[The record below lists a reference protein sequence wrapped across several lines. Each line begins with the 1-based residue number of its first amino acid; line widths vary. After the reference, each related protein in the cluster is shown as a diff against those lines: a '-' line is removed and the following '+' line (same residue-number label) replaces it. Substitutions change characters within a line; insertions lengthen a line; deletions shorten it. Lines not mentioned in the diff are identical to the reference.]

1 MRTDSNKIFKFFLL
15 FLMAYNCF
23 ISGAF
28 SQDQPAEQSIVR
40 AFNQY
45 RQQYVP
51 EKLFVHTDRDSYV
64 SREILWFRIY
74 YVDAF
79 YNKPDSIS
87 KIAYIEM
94 LDKNNLPVI
103 QQKVSLKAGE
113 SNGSMI
119 IPVNIPSGIYRLRAY
134 TSWMK
139 NFSTDYYFEKAVRI
153 TRPQNGLAD
162 TALSKRKHYD
172 IQFFPEGGNLVQHIE
187 SKVAFRITDAY
198 GKGLGFAG
206 ILVNATNDTVVK
218 FQPANR
224 GLGNFLFTPAP
235 GQSYKAIIRFPGG
248 EEVVK
253 ELPAAYP
260 DGYTLSL
267 SKTNEGQIAVRVNV
281 SSALDGE
288 DVYLFVHGSHSFL
301 PVEKEK
307 TVDRRADFLL
317 NPAGLE
323 GGISH
328 FTLFNKTGRPVCER
342 LYFKYPEK
350 NLFISVKAN
359 PGYKTREK
367 IDLGLSLK
375 DSVGNPIYADLSIGV
390 YRLDSLQDLDPS
402 NISDYFYL
410 GSELGAV
417 ESQALCFDKVDKSR
431 ETDMDNLMLTHGWR
445 RFLWKDLF
453 EHKSTPLE
461 FVPEHYGHIIQ
472 GKLVDNNTGL
482 PAVGINTY
490 LSIPSTR
497 NEFRCTTSGTEG
509 HVKFEIPG
517 FYGSQEIIL
526 QTNTSED
533 STHHV
538 EISNPF
544 SEKYSIHSLPEYVV
558 PVNNSADLLDH
569 SIAEQVQHIYAGPR
583 LSRFSIPAIDT
594 NSFYS
599 DPDEKYYLDNY
610 TRFQTM
616 EEVIREYVVST
627 NVTHHR
633 EKFQL
638 RLVNKPQKKYF
649 EDPPL
654 ILIDGVPFFEPDDLF
669 QQDPAKI
676 RRLDLV
682 NREYSLG
689 YQYFSGVISLTT
701 YRGDLNGIRMNPHAT
716 VFDYPGIP
724 EQREFFSPVYETEDQ
739 VNSRMPD
746 FRTLLYWSPEI
757 KTDQQN
763 GKSIQFYAS
772 DIPGKYVAVIMGL
785 TPTGEPCSQVFYFTV
800 KK

>member
-1 MRTDSNKIFKFFLL
+1 M
-15 FLMAYNCF
+15 
-23 ISGAF
+23 
-28 SQDQPAEQSIVR
+28 Q

-45 RQQYVP
+45 REQYIP

-79 YNKPDSIS
+79 YNKPASLS
-87 KIAYIEM
+87 QIAYIEI

-113 SNGSMI
+113 SDGSMI
-119 IPVNIPSGIYRLRAY
+119 IPVNIPSGVYRLRAY
-134 TSWMK
+134 TNWMK
-139 NFSTDYYFEKAVRI
+139 NFSPDYYFEKAIRI
-153 TRPQNGLAD
+153 TRPQNGQPDSAI
-162 TALSKRKHYD
+162 SKTKHYD
-172 IQFFPEGGNLVQHIE
+172 IQFFPEGGNLVQQIE
-187 SKVAFRITDAY
+187 SKVAFRITDAH
-198 GKGLGFAG
+198 GQGLEFNG
-206 ILVNATNDTVVK
+206 ILINGNKDTILK
-218 FQPANR
+218 FHPANR

-267 SKTNEGQIAVRVNV
+267 SKTNEEKINV
-281 SSALDGE
+281 HMNASSSLDGE
-288 DVYLFVHGSHSFL
+288 DVYLFVHGSHSCL
-301 PVEKEK
+301 PVEKNK
-307 TVDRRADFLL
+307 LVDRRANFSL
-317 NPAGLE
+317 NPAELE
-323 GGISH
+323 EGISH
-328 FTLFNKTGRPVCER
+328 FTLFNKLGRPVCER

-350 NLFISVKAN
+350 KLLISLSAN
-359 PGYKTREK
+359 PEYKIREK
-367 IDLGLSLK
+367 IDLELSVK
-375 DSVGNPIYADLSIGV
+375 DSAGNPVSADLSIGV
-390 YRLDSLQDLDPS
+390 YRLDSLQDLDPA
-402 NISDYFYL
+402 NISEYL
-410 GSELGAV
+410 YLSSELGAV
-417 ESQALCFDKVDKSR
+417 ESPSSYFEDDKSR
-431 ETDMDNLMLTHGWR
+431 EADMDNLMLTHGWR
-445 RFLWKDLF
+445 RFVWKDLL
-453 EHKSTPLE
+453 EHKSVSLE
-461 FVPEHYGHIIQ
+461 FAPEHYGHIIQ

-482 PAVGINTY
+482 PAVDINTY
-490 LSIPSTR
+490 LSIPSSR
-497 NEFRCTTSGTEG
+497 NEFRCTTSSTDG
-509 HVKFEIPG
+509 HVKFEMPG

-538 EISNPF
+538 EVTDPF
-544 SEKYSIHSLPEYVV
+544 SEKYSSRSLPEYVV
-558 PVNNSADLLDH
+558 PADNAADLLDH

-583 LSRFSIPAIDT
+583 LNRFSMPAIDT
-594 NSFYS
+594 TSFYS
-599 DPDEKYYLDNY
+599 DPDERYYLDSF

-638 RLVNKPQKKYF
+638 RLVNKPQMQF
-649 EDPPL
+649 FGDPPL

-669 QQDPAKI
+669 QQDPVKI

-689 YQYFSGVISLTT
+689 YRYFYGVISLTT
-701 YRGDLNGIRMNPHAT
+701 YRGDLNGIRMNPRAT

-757 KTDQQN
+757 KTDQKK

-772 DIPGKYVAVIMGL
+772 DIPGKYVAVIMGI
-785 TPTGEPCSQVFYFTV
+785 TTNGEPGSQVIYFTV

>member
-1 MRTDSNKIFKFFLL
+1 MSIEKNKILRILL
-15 FLMAYNCF
+15 LLLLAGVE
-23 ISGAF
+23 IVPVAF
-28 SQDQPAEQSIVR
+28 SQNQTAEQSIVQT
-40 AFNQY
+40 FNQY
-45 RQQYVP
+45 REQYIP

-79 YNKPDSIS
+79 YNKPASLS
-87 KIAYIEM
+87 QIAYIEM

-119 IPVNIPSGIYRLRAY
+119 IPVNIPSGVYRLRAY
-134 TSWMK
+134 TNWMK
-139 NFSTDYYFEKAVRI
+139 NFSPDYYFEKAIRI
-153 TRPQNGLAD
+153 TRPQNGQPDSAI
-162 TALSKRKHYD
+162 SKTKHYD
-172 IQFFPEGGNLVQHIE
+172 IQFFPEGGNLVQQIE
-187 SKVAFRITDAY
+187 SRVAFRITDAH
-198 GKGLGFAG
+198 GRGLEFNG
-206 ILVNATNDTVVK
+206 ILINGNKDTILK
-218 FQPANR
+218 FHPANR

-235 GQSYKAIIRFPGG
+235 GQTYKAIIRFPGG

-267 SKTNEGQIAVRVNV
+267 SKTNEEKINV
-281 SSALDGE
+281 HMNASSSLDGE

-301 PVEKEK
+301 PVEKNK
-307 TVDRRADFLL
+307 LVDRRANFLL
-317 NPAGLE
+317 NPAELE
-323 GGISH
+323 EGISH
-328 FTLFNKTGRPVCER
+328 FTLFDKLGRPVCER

-350 NLFISVKAN
+350 RLLISLSAN
-359 PGYKTREK
+359 PEYKIREK
-367 IDLGLSLK
+367 IDLELSAK
-375 DSVGNPIYADLSIGV
+375 DSAGMPVSADLSIGV
-390 YRLDSLQDLDPS
+390 YRLDSLQDLDPA
-402 NISDYFYL
+402 NISEYLYL

-417 ESQALCFDKVDKSR
+417 ESPSSYFEEDKSR
-431 ETDMDNLMLTHGWR
+431 EADMDNLMLTHGWR
-445 RFLWKDLF
+445 RFVWKDLL
-453 EHKSTPLE
+453 EHKSVSLE
-461 FVPEHYGHIIQ
+461 FAPEHYGHIIQ

-490 LSIPSTR
+490 LSIPSSR
-497 NEFRCTTSGTEG
+497 NEFRCTTSSTDG
-509 HVKFEIPG
+509 HVKFEMPG

-538 EISNPF
+538 EVTDPF
-544 SEKYSIHSLPEYVV
+544 SEKYSSRSLPEYVV
-558 PVNNSADLLDH
+558 PADNAADLLDH

-583 LSRFSIPAIDT
+583 LNRFSMPAIDT
-594 NSFYS
+594 TSFYS
-599 DPDEKYYLDNY
+599 DPDERYYLDSF

-638 RLVNKPQKKYF
+638 RLVNKPQMQF
-649 EDPPL
+649 FGDPPL

-669 QQDPAKI
+669 QQDPVKI
-676 RRLDLV
+676 RRIDLV

-689 YQYFSGVISLTT
+689 YRYFYGVISLTT

-724 EQREFFSPVYETEDQ
+724 EQREFFSRFMKPRIRLIAGCRISERCCTGHLKLKRIKKKENRFNFTPRIFQ
-739 VNSRMPD
+739 ANMLLLSWALLQMVNPAARS
-746 FRTLLYWSPEI
+746 FIL
-757 KTDQQN
+757 Q
-763 GKSIQFYAS
+763 
-772 DIPGKYVAVIMGL
+772 
-785 TPTGEPCSQVFYFTV
+785 
-800 KK
+800 

>member
-1 MRTDSNKIFKFFLL
+1 MSIEKNKILRILL
-15 FLMAYNCF
+15 LLLLACVE
-23 ISGAF
+23 IVPVAF
-28 SQDQPAEQSIVR
+28 SQNQTAEQSIVQT
-40 AFNQY
+40 FNQY
-45 RQQYVP
+45 REQYIP

-79 YNKPDSIS
+79 YNRPASLS
-87 KIAYIEM
+87 QIAYIEI

-103 QQKVSLKAGE
+103 QQKVSLKKGE
-113 SNGSMI
+113 SDGSMI
-119 IPVNIPSGIYRLRAY
+119 IPVNIPSGVYRLRAY
-134 TSWMK
+134 TNWMK
-139 NFSTDYYFEKAVRI
+139 NFSPDYYFEKAIRI
-153 TRPQNGLAD
+153 TRPQNGQPDSAI
-162 TALSKRKHYD
+162 SKTKHYD
-172 IQFFPEGGNLVQHIE
+172 IQFFPEGGNLVQQIE
-187 SKVAFRITDAY
+187 SRVAFRITDAH
-198 GKGLGFAG
+198 GRGLEFNG
-206 ILVNATNDTVVK
+206 ILINGNKDTILK
-218 FQPANR
+218 FHPANR

-235 GQSYKAIIRFPGG
+235 GQTYKAIIRFPGG

-267 SKTNEGQIAVRVNV
+267 SKTNEEKINV
-281 SSALDGE
+281 HMNASSSLDGE
-288 DVYLFVHGSHSFL
+288 DVYLFVHGSHSCL
-301 PVEKEK
+301 PVEKNK
-307 TVDRRADFLL
+307 LVDRRANFLL
-317 NPAGLE
+317 NPAELE
-323 GGISH
+323 EGISH
-328 FTLFNKTGRPVCER
+328 FTLFDKLGRPVCER

-350 NLFISVKAN
+350 RLLISLSAN
-359 PGYKTREK
+359 PEYKIREK
-367 IDLGLSLK
+367 IDLELSAK
-375 DSVGNPIYADLSIGV
+375 DSAGKPVSADLSIGV
-390 YRLDSLQDLDPS
+390 YRLDSLQDLDPA
-402 NISDYFYL
+402 NISEYL
-410 GSELGAV
+410 YLSSELGAV
-417 ESQALCFDKVDKSR
+417 ESPSSYFEEDKSR
-431 ETDMDNLMLTHGWR
+431 EADMDNLMLTHGWR
-445 RFLWKDLF
+445 RFVWKDLL
-453 EHKSTPLE
+453 EHKSVSLE
-461 FVPEHYGHIIQ
+461 FAPEHYGHIIQ

-482 PAVGINTY
+482 PAVDINTY
-490 LSIPSTR
+490 LSIPSSR
-497 NEFRCTTSGTEG
+497 NEFRCTTSSTDG
-509 HVKFEIPG
+509 HVKFEMPG

-538 EISNPF
+538 EVTDPF
-544 SEKYSIHSLPEYVV
+544 SEKYSSRSLPEYVV
-558 PVNNSADLLDH
+558 PADNAADLLDH

-583 LSRFSIPAIDT
+583 LNRFSMPAIDT
-594 NSFYS
+594 TSFYS
-599 DPDEKYYLDNY
+599 DPDERYYLDSF

-638 RLVNKPQKKYF
+638 RLVNKPQMQF
-649 EDPPL
+649 FGDPPL

-669 QQDPAKI
+669 QQDPVKI
-676 RRLDLV
+676 RRIDLV

-689 YQYFSGVISLTT
+689 YRYFYGVISLTT

-757 KTDQQN
+757 KTDQKK
-763 GKSIQFYAS
+763 GESIQFYAS
-772 DIPGKYVAVIMGL
+772 DIPGKYVAVIMGI
-785 TPTGEPCSQVFYFTV
+785 TTNGEPGSQVIYFTV